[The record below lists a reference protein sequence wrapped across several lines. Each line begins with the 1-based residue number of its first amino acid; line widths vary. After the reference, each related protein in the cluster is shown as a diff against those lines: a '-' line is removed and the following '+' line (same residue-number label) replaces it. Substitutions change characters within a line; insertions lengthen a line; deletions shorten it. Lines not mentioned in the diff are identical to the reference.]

1 MTVEHCNSQLCKYQ
15 MLLFF
20 TNLLKLFQETLMLQ
34 QSDTKIDKAWL
45 EFEPCNKTA
54 LWFSDIMKWRA
65 QATPKV
71 LWKETV
77 IPTNDSYRQFSKF
90 KENG

>member
-20 TNLLKLFQETLMLQ
+20 TISRMTLMLQ

-45 EFEPCNKTA
+45 QFEPCNNKTA
-54 LWFSDIMKWRA
+54 LWFSDIMKWRT